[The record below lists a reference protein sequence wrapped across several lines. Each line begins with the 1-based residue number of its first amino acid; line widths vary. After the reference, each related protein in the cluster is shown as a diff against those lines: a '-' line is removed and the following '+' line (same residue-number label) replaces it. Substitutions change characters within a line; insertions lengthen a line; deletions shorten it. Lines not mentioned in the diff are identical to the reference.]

1 MPPTDVMAD
10 EEAPGLLSPE
20 LVASLGVAGGDAML
34 TSAKK
39 KQKPGGGGGAKHG
52 PRRGNALP
60 AVKKLSKSQKRKL
73 AKVEEDKRKREQRAG
88 VVARLNAAK
97 LVSDESLTL
106 LQGSDRMGQKMSKR
120 ETLRRELKAER
131 AGIALPGTEHSRLLK
146 RERPRDG
153 DAGAEALE
161 SSGSDASDASD
172 AEDAAAE
179 KATFGRKQSW
189 PNKALMPSTAP
200 PPKTSYGPIHPLDQA
215 RLDAER
221 IEKAEFEALAGS
233 AEDDLPADSLA
244 ASDSA
249 ASESAR
255 AASRAALAAARA
267 LSEHV
272 RALDPEQEA
281 ERRVAALGPNA
292 AAAAYDPKDAA
303 AKMAAANEAAAA
315 AAAARYPGVFVGAS
329 HCVPVTRDPE
339 VVSAR
344 EGLPILGA
352 EHEIVDAVNSNPLV
366 VLCGETGCGK
376 TTQVPQFLF
385 EAGYGDPACAAHP
398 GAVAVTQP
406 RRVAVTSTATRV
418 ARELNVTLGREVG
431 YQVRYDKKVMR
442 DDETRLKFMTDGI
455 LLREMRTDLLLRKY
469 SVVIVDEAHERGV
482 NTDIL
487 LGLLSRVVPLRAELF
502 REGRAGITPLR
513 LVVMSAT
520 LRVEEF
526 VENKRLCPTP
536 PALLRVRARQFPVTN
551 HFARETVHADYVSAA
566 RKKVLAIHRKL
577 PPGGILVFVTGQ
589 REVEQLCAKL
599 RRAHPAPAGE
609 SPDGE
614 ETNASSK
621 ASKALEGARKDVR
634 DGDDHDALP
643 DDEAPSGLDA
653 FGADVA
659 DDAGEQDIPW
669 GEDVDADAAALAA
682 DTDDFDDDFDDSGSD
697 VSEEDDV
704 IVRGGEGVTPEAAAE
719 AEAAWARAHAPTS
732 VAASRSGQ
740 DGTGTSGPGY
750 LHVLPL
756 YAMLPPHLQKRVF
769 EPPPPGARA
778 VVVATNVAETSL
790 TIPGAR
796 YVVDCGREKRRV
808 FGASSERGGGAE
820 DAAAQS
826 AGVSRFEVA
835 WVSQASAEQRSGR
848 AGRTGPGHCYR
859 LFSSAHFVNELAPH
873 AAPAISQVPVDGVVL
888 QMRAMGIDKIARFPF
903 LTPPEPGALRRAQRT
918 LAILGALRPSGGAPA
933 GSENAVG
940 AGRGHFGAFG
950 DDGDVGVLT
959 PLGEAMA
966 ALPIGPRHARML
978 LAAAHSGVEGCLAA
992 AVAAAAALSLDSP
1005 FLRDDERRASA
1016 AGAES
1021 GGDDDARNGKD
1032 VSGSSV
1038 SGSSRGKLRFRFH
1051 HPHSDAL
1058 SAARALVAYDA
1069 LDPSDPRAAE
1079 RFCRDHCLHGRT
1091 MREASDLRR
1100 QLLRALASPSAASA
1114 LGGGARAAVARAAA
1128 YLRARRLPRAPSGE
1142 DPALAAL
1149 RVAGEA
1155 KRESGNVPLSKRPKP
1170 KRDGCDGDGDAAL
1183 RRALLRGWADRV
1195 ARRVKPS
1202 EALDSQRQTQSG
1214 RTRATRYKPALLGDT
1229 VYLHPSSS
1237 LHKTSPEYV
1246 AYADVVAGDSRAYLG
1261 GATAVDASWLCDDA
1275 AALASLSAPL
1285 EDPAPRYVPAEGIVV
1300 AFTQPHF
1307 GKHRW
1312 ALPLRAEPMRAEA
1325 GGCGA
1330 FAAALLSGA
1339 VSRPMLDLR
1348 ARMAAKPS
1356 LCARAEGKT
1365 QRRVS
1370 ELVHALQRR
1379 RVASKQELQAQWR
1392 RDPAFLMREA
1402 RGWMKRGHEH
1412 FLERAWPRVVA
1423 AALGAETDVTDLSDA
1438 GGAREGGGDFS
1449 KSTHRGETG
1458 VGAPSR
1464 DARLRE
1470 GGRARDG
1477 AATTTDARAA
1487 DAVSRAAA
1495 AAAFHETAAA
1505 RREGSARKA
1514 PEAKRRRANPTALDG
1529 GLSIWD
1535 E

>member
-1 MPPTDVMAD
+1 MTLTGAMAD
-10 EEAPGLLSPE
+10 EEPPELLSPE

-106 LQGSDRMGQKMSKR
+106 LRGSDRMGQKMSKR

-146 RERPRDG
+146 RERPRD
-153 DAGAEALE
+153 DAAGAGGE
-161 SSGSDASDASD
+161 SSDSDASEANASD
-172 AEDAAAE
+172 AEDAE

-189 PNKALMPSTAP
+189 PNKALTPSTTP
-200 PPKTSYGPIHPLDQA
+200 PPKASYGPIHPLDQA
-215 RLDAER
+215 RLDAARVAEAER
-221 IEKAEFEALAGS
+221 DAWAGDDEARLPEGGTDGKAV
-233 AEDDLPADSLA
+233 A
-244 ASDSA
+244 AA
-249 ASESAR
+249 ASETAR

-267 LSEHV
+267 LSERV

-329 HCVPVTRDPE
+329 RCVPVTRDAE
-339 VVSAR
+339 VVAAR

-352 EHEIVDAVNSNPLV
+352 EHEIVDAINSNPVV

-385 EAGYGDPACAAHP
+385 EAGYGDPSCDAHP

-431 YQVRYDKKVMR
+431 YQVRYDKKVAR
-442 DDETRLKFMTDGI
+442 ENETRLKFMTDGI
-455 LLREMRTDLLLRKY
+455 LLREMRADLLLRRY
-469 SVVIVDEAHERGV
+469 SVIIVDEAHERGV

-526 VENKRLCPTP
+526 VENKKLCPTP
-536 PALLRVRARQFPVTN
+536 PALLRIQARQFPVTN

-589 REVEQLCAKL
+589 KEVERLCAKL
-599 RRAHPAPAGE
+599 RRAHPAPAAGGE
-609 SPDGE
+609 ARSPRAAGA
-614 ETNASSK
+614 ETRESK
-621 ASKALEGARKDVR
+621 QEDEDKDE
-634 DGDDHDALP
+634 
-643 DDEAPSGLDA
+643 DEDEAAPSGLDA

-659 DDAGEQDIPW
+659 DDAGEEDRD
-669 GEDVDADAAALAA
+669 GEDVSHPATDR
-682 DTDDFDDDFDDSGSD
+682 DDFDDASDDDNSDGESD

-704 IVRGGEGVTPEAAAE
+704 VVRAGEGVTPEAAAE
-719 AEAAWARAHAPTS
+719 AEAAWVRAHAPTT
-732 VAASRSGQ
+732 VAAASASGKA
-740 DGTGTSGPGY
+740 TEPEGPGY

-769 EPPPPGARA
+769 DPPPPGARA

-790 TIPGAR
+790 TIPGTR
-796 YVVDCGREKRRV
+796 YVVDCGREKQRV
-808 FGASSERGGGAE
+808 FGGAE
-820 DAAAQS
+820 GSSAPDADAAAQS
-826 AGVSRFEVA
+826 AGVSRFSVA

-859 LFSSAHFVNELAPH
+859 LFSSAHFVNELEPH
-873 AAPAISQVPVDGVVL
+873 APPAIARVPVDGVVL
-888 QMRAMGIDKIARFPF
+888 QMRAMGIDKIERFPF

-918 LAILGALRPSGGAPA
+918 LAVLGALRPSGAASQTRGA
-933 GSENAVG
+933 SH
-940 AGRGHFGAFG
+940 GHFGAFG

-959 PLGEAMA
+959 DLGEAMA
-966 ALPIGPRHARML
+966 ALPVGPRHARML

-1005 FLRDDERRASA
+1005 FLRDDDVDA
-1016 AGAES
+1016 ARSGETAEA
-1021 GGDDDARNGKD
+1021 GEEAEARDAKDARKTPEQ
-1032 VSGSSV
+1032 
-1038 SGSSRGKLRFRFH
+1038 SRGKLRRRFH

-1069 LDPSDPRAAE
+1069 EPASPREAE

-1100 QLLRALASPSAASA
+1100 QLLRALASPSAARA
-1114 LGGGARAAVARAAA
+1114 FPRHARDAVARAAA
-1128 YLRARRLPRAPSGE
+1128 FLRARRSERRRAFPPFGE

-1149 RVAGEA
+1149 RVAGERRRDA
-1155 KRESGNVPLSKRPKP
+1155 KGDESKRGDS
-1170 KRDGCDGDGDAAL
+1170 KRADEREASPADGDVAL

-1202 EALDSQRQTQSG
+1202 EETASELSVST
-1214 RTRATRYKPALLGDT
+1214 RTRARRYKPAMHGDT

-1246 AYADVVAGDSRAYLG
+1246 AYADLLATEKRAYLG

-1275 AALASLSAPL
+1275 AALTSLSAPL
-1285 EDPAPRYVPAEGIVV
+1285 EDPAPRYVQREGHVV
-1300 AFTQPHF
+1300 AFAQPHF
-1307 GKHRW
+1307 GAHRW
-1312 ALPLRAEPMRAEA
+1312 PLPLRADRMRADE

-1339 VSRPMLDLR
+1339 VSAPMADLR
-1348 ARMAAKPS
+1348 EKMAAKPS
-1356 LCARAEGKT
+1356 LCARAEGKA
-1365 QRRVS
+1365 QRRVGDI
-1370 ELVHALQRR
+1370 VHALQVRD
-1379 RVASKQELQAQWR
+1379 VASKEALRAQWR
-1392 RDPAFLMREA
+1392 REPAYLMREA
-1402 RGWMKRGHEH
+1402 RAWMKRGHEH
-1412 FLERAWPRVVA
+1412 VLERAWPRVVA
-1423 AALGAETDVTDLSDA
+1423 AALREEATKVPSSNPRGGG
-1438 GGAREGGGDFS
+1438 GGAVARL
-1449 KSTHRGETG
+1449 ETG
-1458 VGAPSR
+1458 T
-1464 DARLRE
+1464 
-1470 GGRARDG
+1470 RARGDG
-1477 AATTTDARAA
+1477 TAREPGTEA
-1487 DAVSRAAA
+1487 DERRAKPAGPRDGVGEIVSASFSGSALEARERRAKSSRA
-1495 AAAFHETAAA
+1495 
-1505 RREGSARKA
+1505 
-1514 PEAKRRRANPTALDG
+1514 EAKKRRANPAALDA

-1535 E
+1535 